1 MIDRRGSLRTR
12 IAFAFAVSS
21 LVLSTAWS
29 LAAFSAL
36 RLAEDRVLER
46 QLELIA
52 EDYRRRVQAAG
63 GEAPPESAPDLPQL
77 EFGGPA
83 GPFVTSY
90 RDARELPSDLV
101 PWAVASPAVGFYEF
115 TEEELHVAVLH
126 ADVPGAARFLV
137 FDVAGIEAP
146 SSEDVVWYAGLAVL
160 ALLIGLGAMA
170 IGLLIG
176 RVSVEPMVRLA
187 GIVAEVD
194 PERVGESDR
203 ERIAAHRFGR
213 NEAGLLANA
222 IERMVTRICAFIERE
237 RSFTAAAS
245 HELRTPLTVIGGALE
260 LLDREEQSERV
271 RRVLER
277 IRGANADMGSTIEM
291 FLALARES
299 NGRLVEDEEIRVR
312 AVVEK
317 AVEDCEPLLR
327 AKDGLADVQADS
339 DPVFEGHA
347 LAFATVVGNV
357 LRNAVEHG
365 PQDERPMILI
375 RVGASELVV
384 RNRSE
389 RSPASTP
396 SAGPPRG
403 LGLEIVHRL
412 CEHNGWS
419 FDLTV
424 NDGETMARFSW
435 MLQDRTSVSDRELG

>member
-1 MIDRRGSLRTR
+1 MIDYRGSLRTR

-29 LAAFSAL
+29 LGAFSAL

-52 EDYRRRVQAAG
+52 EHYRRRVEAAG
-63 GEAPPESAPDLPQL
+63 GSARPASALDLPQL

-83 GPFVTSY
+83 GPLVTSY
-90 RDARELPSDLV
+90 RDPRDLPPDLV
-101 PWAVASPAVGFYEF
+101 PWALASPAVGFYEF
-115 TEEELHVAVLH
+115 TEEELHVAVLE
-126 ADVPGAARFLV
+126 ADTPGAARFLV

-146 SSEDVVWYAGLAVL
+146 SSEDVVWFAGLAAM
-160 ALLIGLGAMA
+160 ALVIGLGAMA

-176 RVSVEPMVRLA
+176 RRSVEPMVRLA
-187 GIVAEVD
+187 GIVADVD

-213 NEAGLLANA
+213 NEAGLLATA

-260 LLDREEQSERV
+260 LLEREEQSERV

-277 IRGANADMGSTIEM
+277 IRGANADMRSTIGM

-299 NGRLVEDEEIRVR
+299 DGRLVEDEEIRVL

-317 AVEDCEPLLR
+317 AVEGCEPLLR
-327 AKDGLADVQADS
+327 AKDGLAEVRADS

-365 PQDERPMILI
+365 PQNERPKILI
-375 RVGASELVV
+375 RVSAGELMV

-396 SAGPPRG
+396 SASPPRG

-419 FDLTV
+419 FALTD
-424 NDGETMARFSW
+424 NDGETTARFSW
-435 MLQDRTSVSDRELG
+435 VPRRNPR

>member
-1 MIDRRGSLRTR
+1 MIDLRGSLRTR

-52 EDYRRRVQAAG
+52 EHYRRRVEAAG
-63 GEAPPESAPDLPQL
+63 GSARPDSALDLPQL
-77 EFGGPA
+77 EFGGPS
-83 GPFVTSY
+83 GPLVTSY
-90 RDARELPSDLV
+90 RDHRDLPPDLV
-101 PWAVASPAVGFYEF
+101 LWALESPAVGFYEF
-115 TEEELHVAVLH
+115 TEKELHVAVLE
-126 ADVPGAARFLV
+126 ANTSGAARFLV

-146 SSEDVVWYAGLAVL
+146 SSEDAMWFAGLAAL

-170 IGLLIG
+170 FGLLIG
-176 RVSVEPMVRLA
+176 RLSVEPMVRLA
-187 GIVAEVD
+187 GIVAEFD

-260 LLDREEQSERV
+260 LLEREEQSERV

-277 IRGANADMGSTIEM
+277 IRGANTDMRSTIGM

-299 NGRLVEDEEIRVR
+299 DGRLVEDEEIRVL

-357 LRNAVEHG
+357 LRNAVEHE
-365 PQDERPMILI
+365 PQDERPMISI
-375 RVGASELVV
+375 RVGACELVV

-396 SAGPPRG
+396 SASPPRG

-424 NDGETMARFSW
+424 NDGETTARFSW
-435 MLQDRTSVSDRELG
+435 VRGQSP

>member
-1 MIDRRGSLRTR
+1 MIDRRSSLRTR
-12 IAFAFAVSS
+12 IAVAFAVSS

-29 LAAFSAL
+29 LGAFSAL

-52 EDYRRRVQAAG
+52 EDYRRRVLEAAG
-63 GEAPPESAPDLPQL
+63 GAARGDSVPDLPQL
-77 EFGGPA
+77 ELGGPA
-83 GPFVTSY
+83 GRFVTSY
-90 RDARELPSDLV
+90 RDARELPPDLV
-101 PWAVASPAVGFYEF
+101 PWALASPAVGFYEF
-115 TEEELHVAVLH
+115 TDEELHVAVLD
-126 ADVPGAARFLV
+126 ADVSGAARFLV
-137 FDVAGIEAP
+137 FDVAGIEPP
-146 SSEDVVWYAGLAVL
+146 SSEDVVWFAGLAAM

-176 RVSVEPMVRLA
+176 RLSVEPMVRLA
-187 GIVAEVD
+187 GIVADVD

-260 LLDREEQSERV
+260 LLEREEQSERV

-277 IRGANADMGSTIEM
+277 IRGANAEMRSTIGM

-299 NGRLVEDEEIRVR
+299 DGHLVEDEEIRVL

-317 AVEDCEPLLR
+317 AVKDCEPLLR

-357 LRNAVEHG
+357 LRNAAEHG
-365 PQDERPMILI
+365 PQDGRPMILI
-375 RVGASELVV
+375 RVGARELVV

-389 RSPASTP
+389 RPPPSMRSAS
-396 SAGPPRG
+396 PRG

-419 FDLTV
+419 FDLAA
-424 NDGETMARFSW
+424 NDGETTARLSW
-435 MLQDRTSVSDRELG
+435 ARQRSP

>member
-1 MIDRRGSLRTR
+1 MIDLRGSLRTR
-12 IAFAFAVSS
+12 IAIAFAVSS

-29 LAAFSAL
+29 LWAFSAL

-46 QLELIA
+46 QLALIA
-52 EDYRRRVQAAG
+52 EDYRRRVETAG
-63 GEAPPESAPDLPQL
+63 ARPDSAPDLPQL

-90 RDARELPSDLV
+90 RDARELPPDLV
-101 PWAVASPAVGFYEF
+101 EWALASPAVGFYEF
-115 TEEELHVAVLH
+115 TEEELHVAVLD
-126 ADVPGAARFLV
+126 ADVSGTARFLV

-146 SSEDVVWYAGLAVL
+146 SSEDVVWYAGLAAL
-160 ALLIGLGAMA
+160 ALLIGLGAMV

-176 RVSVEPMVRLA
+176 RHSVEPMVRLA

-222 IERMVTRICAFIERE
+222 IERMVTRICAFVERE

-245 HELRTPLTVIGGALE
+245 HELRTPVTVIRGALE
-260 LLDREEQSERV
+260 LLEQTELPERV

-277 IRGANADMGSTIEM
+277 IRGANADMQSTIEM

-299 NGRLVEDEEIRVR
+299 NGPVDDEEIRVL

-317 AVEDCEPLLR
+317 AVEDCRPLLR
-327 AKDGLADVQADS
+327 AKHGLVDVQADA

-347 LAFATVVGNV
+347 LAFATVVGNL
-357 LRNAVEHG
+357 LRNAIEHG
-365 PQDERPMILI
+365 PQDEPPMIAI
-375 RVGASELVV
+375 DVRTWELVV
-384 RNRSE
+384 CNRSE
-389 RSPASTP
+389 SDSATDQALSPNPT
-396 SAGPPRG
+396 RG
-403 LGLEIVHRL
+403 LGLGLVIVHRL
-412 CEHNGWS
+412 CEHNGWWV
-419 FDLTV
+419 DLTDH
-424 NDGETMARFSW
+424 DGETTARFFW
-435 MLQDRTSVSDRELG
+435 GT

>member
-1 MIDRRGSLRTR
+1 MTDLRRSLRTR
-12 IAFAFAVSS
+12 IAFAFMVWS
-21 LVLSTAWS
+21 LLLSTAWS
-29 LAAFSAL
+29 LGAFSAL

-52 EDYRRRVQAAG
+52 EDYRRRVVLAG
-63 GEAPPESAPDLPQL
+63 GTARPDSATEWPQL

-83 GPFVTSY
+83 GRFVTGY
-90 RDARELPSDLV
+90 RDPLELPPDLV
-101 PWAVASPAVGFYEF
+101 PWAVASPAVGIYEF
-115 TEEELHVAVLH
+115 TDEELHVAVLD
-126 ADVPGAARFLV
+126 ADAPGAARFLV
-137 FDVAGIEAP
+137 FDVAGVEAP
-146 SSEDVVWYAGLAVL
+146 SSEDTVWYVGLVVL

-170 IGLLIG
+170 IALLIG

-187 GIVAEVD
+187 EIVAEVD

-222 IERMVTRICAFIERE
+222 IEKMVARICAFIERE

-260 LLDREEQSERV
+260 LLEREEQSERV

-277 IRGANADMGSTIEM
+277 IRGANANMRSTIGM

-299 NGRLVEDEEIRVR
+299 NDRLVEDEEIRVL

-317 AVEDCEPLLR
+317 AVQDCEPLLR
-327 AKDGLADVQADS
+327 AKDGLADVQADA

-347 LAFATVVGNV
+347 LAFATVVGNL

-365 PQDERPMILI
+365 IQDERPMILI
-375 RVGASELVV
+375 RLGACELVV

-389 RSPASTP
+389 RFPASTP
-396 SAGPPRG
+396 SASPARG

-435 MLQDRTSVSDRELG
+435 VRRPRGEQTPRTAS